1 MTPTILER
9 QLGTSCAA
17 WMALFVLFHVRSKLP
32 RCLWS
37 KMGGNAVK
45 WCMMKCTCN
54 WLRRAACQGNK
65 WSPFFFDASL
75 ILSLR
80 RKAPP
85 PPLPP
90 LTPPPPTP
98 WAVLMLEMRAYCGA
112 GTMAMGASPSSRTSF
127 NLLAIRSLQ
136 RTNRKPP
143 HRKKSWA
150 SSQCCM
156 WDFSAHHWSF
166 PGKETPLI
174 QQEYIMTPQTL
185 RCRCTTQI
193 FFHRCL
199 FLFWALICGFSSAR
213 PFPTLSL
220 PSIIHNPQLFLP
232 SHGATYL
239 QMIIFLFWN
248 VWKRACPAATLG
260 CGCRESIFH
269 IFAHQTAYLVMW
281 LW

>member
-1 MTPTILER
+1 
-9 QLGTSCAA
+9 
-17 WMALFVLFHVRSKLP
+17 
-32 RCLWS
+32 
-37 KMGGNAVK
+37 MGGNAVK

-80 RKAPP
+80 RKDSP

-98 WAVLMLEMRAYCGA
+98 WAVLMLEIRAYCGA
-112 GTMAMGASPSSRTSF
+112 GTMAMGASPSSYTSS

-143 HRKKSWA
+143 HRKKSRA
-150 SSQCCM
+150 SSQSCM
-156 WDFSAHHWSF
+156 WDFSARHWSF

-174 QQEYIMTPQTL
+174 QQKSIMTPPTL

-193 FFHRCL
+193 FFIAV
-199 FLFWALICGFSSAR
+199 FFSSGHWSPASPLR
-213 PFPTLSL
+213 DLSPPSVSHLLFITLS
-220 PSIIHNPQLFLP
+220 SFC
-232 SHGATYL
+232 
-239 QMIIFLFWN
+239 
-248 VWKRACPAATLG
+248 RAMARLTSGWSFFCFEMYESGPAPL
-260 CGCRESIFH
+260 
-269 IFAHQTAYLVMW
+269 L
-281 LW
+281 L